1 MSCRLSLA
9 SMAIDRLELNFHGT
23 TRHMNL
29 LKRVLAGAFGALI
42 FAIVVPA
49 VYYVTF
55 DQMPL
60 SGFQGIILLVAVGA
74 VLGAALGAL
83 FPRYFRFV
91 LEMFID
97 IGS

>member
-1 MSCRLSLA
+1 
-9 SMAIDRLELNFHGT
+9 MAMHRLELNFRRT

-42 FAIVVPA
+42 FAIVVPVA
-49 VYYVTF
+49 YFVAF

-60 SGFQGIILLVAVGA
+60 SGFQGVILLVAVGA

-83 FPRYFRFV
+83 FPKVFG
-91 LEMFID
+91 FIFEAFLD
-97 IGS
+97 M